1 MKHLKNLVSFET
13 TLYALL
19 ICNGQF
25 GDCSQN
31 RRSSC
36 VTQEMAPLTSA
47 IIGLK
52 LDKGRAKY
60 GGGAYCVT
68 WF

>member
-1 MKHLKNLVSFET
+1 MTRMYVHF
-13 TLYALL
+13 
-19 ICNGQF
+19 NGQF

-47 IIGLK
+47 IDSLPY
-52 LDKGRAKY
+52 LLHSPADL
-60 GGGAYCVT
+60 
-68 WF
+68 